1 MVTVNDLFAAL
12 KKADEAGNAEDA
24 SQIAE
29 ILHGMGFG
37 QRPAPKA
44 PEPEEGDFVRGF
56 KSYAPQLKETLGGL
70 QTLLSAGT
78 KHVLG
83 ENAVSDYLLSHG
95 VKNLQ
100 EANEEQQKM
109 AKKSDDLE
117 EAWKQG
123 IGTVLTDW
131 LPYQIGSGT
140 ANIMEA
146 GATALGGAAI
156 GSLAAPGVGTAAGAL
171 EGVVGRAL
179 VRQGIKNAAESILEK
194 NLAEGATKA
203 EAKAAAQ
210 AYIENQAKK
219 HLEKDELAKLAKSGA
234 STVGQNVGIGA
245 GAVFHGIGETTS
257 RAMQEAGYDPEKID
271 YSKLGPAAAVHSLA
285 DFAAEKIGLG
295 GLHGLPKSTQN
306 ILYDVGK
313 GMLATG
319 AKEIPP
325 ELLQQAAERYGAGL
339 PLSDKN
345 AIDEYINTAGGAFG
359 MGILPGAVGGA
370 RTRLGYQA
378 PQAVEPIRPIQEEQ
392 APVSEP
398 SPEAMSR
405 AAQMP
410 GFTGMPNA
418 NQAMAATMRDQQ
430 KQRQEKEAAEK
441 EKKVQ
446 EIMNT
451 SYAAEPLQNEKIK
464 QEKLAELGILPQIPV
479 EYSLNG
485 VPEQQ
490 APVQQQAPVAAT
502 PPSSVATLPG
512 FAGSSNV
519 NATMMDTIRQQKAT
533 EAANLEKQR
542 QAQIKKI
549 QETPLGADPLAG
561 SIAKR
566 RALEALGVKEPEKY
580 KPLTQEQWESLT
592 DQQRQERIEAA
603 AANDQTRQFKAA
615 PKYAP
620 RSEEEQAD
628 LEQHQKDIAAARD
641 QLKGVNQD
649 LKKTQAD
656 STSLW
661 NTLTGAIHPEDFKEL
676 EPPSTKPGMFN
687 KLKGKPMSKRLSDM
701 VADGELNEYLP
712 PDMRITEPGQ
722 DESAGVQHIID
733 MLHSGNTRS
742 FDEEQEIEA
751 LNKDK
756 ERLQD
761 FIKSAP
767 PVEHANAEAQQFAQR
782 EQGQSEAVNVSTD
795 DMIKHAQGMGINTD
809 DIHQN
814 VAMRFQEATPEQF
827 NNAFRQEVES
837 AIRSRNNGESQV
849 LAQAAKGEK
858 TVPGTK
864 EGARIEKELTGK
876 TATQAV
882 QWLINNAPTRFHKF
896 VSQKILNTMQAL
908 QKRGVKFE
916 FTVASGGERNAYLF
930 NAQGLVDFR
939 WSPEGTTARIMFNG
953 EPVMAN
959 QRGYPSG
966 MDYGTIMHEMLHAVT
981 RTATKYL
988 EANHPVKIELNKL
1001 YNKVVEEYN
1010 KQARAGTL
1018 PEVLHKFY
1026 KNMNNALSDP
1036 DELISWG
1043 LSDKGMQAWLNEI
1056 KVGEKQSVMSRIV
1069 SLVREVLGIPKNFET
1084 ALDRL
1089 AKTAESIIDIDQDL
1103 VAKGL
1108 GKQGYSFGKQVQKER
1123 AKPQQL
1129 SMFSKAAQDLMSE
1142 EETKQMQVGQLTQ
1155 KAKEKLQ
1162 EKLQTQRPMN
1172 KSLYGDLSTEGQA
1185 AIQSLFYAPNKT
1197 IIDRLEGLRGN
1208 FAKYLTQKIFDQ
1220 YHSIK
1225 EISKKGYQ
1233 QVRLTKS
1240 FDGGL
1245 SAMLHYGHVFLD
1257 DGALNVKQGTKGLI
1271 ESLKPLGQ
1279 EVDRFYVWY
1288 ALGRDMRLPKNKR
1301 MQGPRLDALRKEY
1314 DKFNKGNMP
1323 DGRSRAQVYA
1333 SVQKDLMALNKS
1345 ALDVAYQSGTIDKQS
1360 YDRFSSD
1367 MFFVPFYK
1375 KMDDGDVQSINNSSR
1390 ITNQEFSKAIK
1401 GGKEK
1406 PFGDLMEN
1414 TLLNWGHIL
1423 SASLKNKAATTVLID
1438 ASDLGAATPNMRKG
1452 FIWKDG
1458 KVHSEKTGQVVGNGE
1473 LAQEYVNKEGET
1485 EVKAYTVPSSGK
1497 DSVKIQ
1503 VNGQATYFTIEDPFL
1518 LESVGSVTA
1527 LGPQSRV
1534 LDMMRG
1540 FKNVLRF
1547 GVTMSPAFKASNFI
1561 KDTIQ
1566 SAGLC
1571 GTSGADILKA
1581 LSSSKP
1587 GSPTYVAAL
1596 AGGGVFNYGSTLEG
1610 DRSEAIR
1617 KLIANGVNPD
1627 HILDTPE
1634 KIKRQMAAWWHKY
1647 EELGN
1652 RSENV
1657 NRIALYEKLMREGK
1671 THLEASYAARDLMD
1685 FSLQGSSGA
1694 VRYLTQVVPFLNAR
1708 LQGLY
1713 KIGRDGISP
1722 TYRTFYNTVTGKPI
1736 DQTDAQKAKS
1746 FSTVAM
1752 GISLASMA
1760 LYMAYKDDDDFKKRE
1775 QWDRDYF
1782 WWAKI
1787 PGTDIA
1793 LRIPKPFEFG
1803 SFGTL
1808 AERSLEQIVDEN
1820 AEGKRFGES
1829 IQRMVSQTFSLN
1841 PIPQA
1846 FKPLVDI
1853 YSNKDSFTN
1862 APIETS
1868 GMERLSK
1875 QERRTNETSPLA
1887 IGLGGISHAL
1897 SSVTGQ
1903 GTELSPVQIDYL
1915 VHSYF
1920 AWLGSAAATTS
1931 QYAMMPFNNGVY
1943 PDADWT
1949 KRMSLGFAAKL
1960 PSNQSTYVTD
1970 FYQSNQQISEAYADM
1985 RHYAAQ
1991 GQMDKVA
1998 EIMKDKGNEIALAKM
2013 YDATSKNLANI
2024 RKQINRIGDPNYTSL
2039 DSEQKKNEINRLRQ
2053 LMSDVARR
2061 AEEIRLARER
2071 AS

>member
-1 MVTVNDLFAAL
+1 MPYDIELPNGHTVEGIPD
-12 KKADEAGNAEDA
+12 DVSHEDA
-24 SQIAE
+24 RKM
-29 ILHGMGFG
+29 ILQKF
-37 QRPAPKA
+37 PDLAPKQ
-44 PEPEEGDFVRGF
+44 PEEGDFVRGF
-56 KSYAPQLKETLGGL
+56 KSYEPQLKETLGGL
-70 QTLLSAGT
+70 QTLLGAGT
-78 KHVLG
+78 KHILG
-83 ENAVSDYLLSHG
+83 EGAVSDYLLSHG
-95 VKNLQ
+95 VKNLK
-100 EANEEQQKM
+100 EANDEQNKM

-131 LPYQIGSGT
+131 LPYQMGSGV

-156 GSLAAPGVGTAAGAL
+156 GTALAPGAGTAAFAL
-171 EGVVGRAL
+171 EGIVGRSL

-194 NLAEGATKA
+194 SLAEGATKA
-203 EAKAAAQ
+203 EARAAAQ
-210 AYIENQAKK
+210 AYIEDQTKN
-219 HLEKDELAKLAKSGA
+219 HLEKNELAKLAKSGA
-234 STVGQNVGIGA
+234 STVGQNIGIGA
-245 GAVFHGIGETTS
+245 GAVFHGTGETTS

-306 ILYDVGK
+306 LLYDVGK

-325 ELLQQAAERYGAGL
+325 ELLQQGAERYGAGL

-378 PQAVEPIRPIQEEQ
+378 PQAVEPIKPIQEEQ
-392 APVSEP
+392 APETT
-398 SPEAMSR
+398 ET
-405 AAQMP
+405 QE
-410 GFTGMPNA
+410 
-418 NQAMAATMRDQQ
+418 Q
-430 KQRQEKEAAEK
+430 KP
-441 EKKVQ
+441 
-446 EIMNT
+446 
-451 SYAAEPLQNEKIK
+451 PLQ
-464 QEKLAELGILPQIPV
+464 LGM
-479 EYSLNG
+479 S
-485 VPEQQ
+485 
-490 APVQQQAPVAAT
+490 APFTPVAL
-502 PPSSVATLPG
+502 PDGSVQVALNEDQALQGIYAP
-512 FAGSSNV
+512 
-519 NATMMDTIRQQKAT
+519 QKA
-533 EAANLEKQR
+533 R
-542 QAQIKKI
+542 I
-549 QETPLGADPLAG
+549 
-561 SIAKR
+561 
-566 RALEALGVKEPEKY
+566 
-580 KPLTQEQWESLT
+580 TQEQWNSMSPE
-592 DQQRQERIEAA
+592 DQEAYRVKAHLEEQKRIEDLAA
-603 AANDQTRQFKAA
+603 SETKGRRGAGFKSGWNADERAALGIVESEKKSKGPVFKATEHPDNLGVIGVDEKGNPITGLITEGAKPFTSKQQADEARKLQPTMKSQKMANGTYVLSPKTEAELAAQQKSKLGVATVGQKGLPMAAHEFVTSEGGISPSAFNDMNLGENPQIGNRNLFQSGGSKLDEATQKLIQAKYLPEGATQNDAIDLIQRSLKQPQYTPEGNQQIAQKQTQEQQAAQQKVENAASVQA
-615 PKYAP
+615 PIAEEMGYAP
-620 RSEEEQAD
+620 FPATP
-628 LEQHQKDIAAARD
+628 A
-641 QLKGVNQD
+641 
-649 LKKTQAD
+649 
-656 STSLW
+656 
-661 NTLTGAIHPEDFKEL
+661 
-676 EPPSTKPGMFN
+676 
-687 KLKGKPMSKRLSDM
+687 
-701 VADGELNEYLP
+701 
-712 PDMRITEPGQ
+712 
-722 DESAGVQHIID
+722 DESASFIAKAKDLGID
-733 MLHSGNTRS
+733 TSPITEQAYEETKGQPEEAYHSLVSKRIKNAINGTSEVLQSANKGESGNVAS
-742 FDEEQEIEA
+742 
-751 LNKDK
+751 K
-756 ERLQD
+756 
-761 FIKSAP
+761 
-767 PVEHANAEAQQFAQR
+767 
-782 EQGQSEAVNVSTD
+782 QGSKIQ
-795 DMIKHAQGMGINTD
+795 
-809 DIHQN
+809 
-814 VAMRFQEATPEQF
+814 
-827 NNAFRQEVES
+827 
-837 AIRSRNNGESQV
+837 
-849 LAQAAKGEK
+849 
-858 TVPGTK
+858 
-864 EGARIEKELTGK
+864 KELSGK
-876 TATQAV
+876 TPTQAV
-882 QWLINNAPTRFHKF
+882 QWLIANAPTGFHRF
-896 VSQKILNTMQAL
+896 VGQKILATMQAL
-908 QKRGVKFE
+908 QKRGVQFDFNIAE
-916 FTVASGGERNAYLF
+916 GGERPVILSNS
-930 NAQGLVDFR
+930 QGLVSFT
-939 WSPEGTTARIMFNG
+939 WSPNGTIAKIMFNG

-1089 AKTAESIIDIDQDL
+1089 VKTAESIIDIDQDL

-1129 SMFSKAAQDLMSE
+1129 SMFSKAAQDLMNE

-1172 KSLYGDLSTEGQA
+1172 KSLYGDLSPEGQA
-1185 AIQSLFYAPNKT
+1185 AIQSLFHAPNKT

-1279 EVDRFYVWY
+1279 EVDRFYVWH
-1288 ALGRDMRLPKNKR
+1288 ALGRDMRLPENKR

-1401 GGKEK
+1401 GGEEK

-1438 ASDLGAATPNMRKG
+1438 ASDLGAATPNMREG

-1571 GTSGADILKA
+1571 GTSGADVLKA

-1752 GISLASMA
+1752 GVSLASMA

-1949 KRMSLGFAAKL
+1949 KRMSLGFVAKL

>member
-1 MVTVNDLFAAL
+1 MATPEELFDAL
-12 KKADEAGNAEDA
+12 RHADKVGDVEGARKLADFIA
-24 SQIAE
+24 SQGLVNLDQE
-29 ILHGMGFG
+29 
-37 QRPAPKA
+37 PAKK
-44 PEPEEGDFVRGF
+44 PEPEQGDFVRGF

-140 ANIMEA
+140 ANILEA

-179 VRQGIKNAAESILEK
+179 VRQGIKNAAEGILEK
-194 NLAEGATKA
+194 SLAEGATKA

-210 AYIENQAKK
+210 AYIEDQAKK

-245 GAVFHGIGETTS
+245 GAVFHGTGETTS

-306 ILYDVGK
+306 LLYDVGK

-325 ELLQQAAERYGAGL
+325 ELLQQGAERYGAGL

-378 PQAVEPIRPIQEEQ
+378 PQAVEPIKPIQEEQ
-392 APVSEP
+392 APEALPAPVSEP

-490 APVQQQAPVAAT
+490 TPAQQQTPVAAT

-533 EAANLEKQR
+533 EAENLEKQR

-561 SIAKR
+561 SIAKQ
-566 RALEALGVKEPEKY
+566 RALAALGVVSERMPEQVQRV
-580 KPLTQEQWESLT
+580 TQEQWDALT
-592 DQQRQERIEAA
+592 PEEKQQRIATAESYDQAA
-603 AANDQTRQFKAA
+603 KPEKMPAKATL
-615 PKYAP
+615 
-620 RSEEEQAD
+620 SEEEIND
-628 LEQHQKDIAAARD
+628 VKRVEDEKKAARD
-641 QLKGVNQD
+641 QLKKINDQI
-649 LKKTQAD
+649 KKAKQS

-661 NTLTGAIHPEDFKEL
+661 NTLSGAIHPADFSEL
-676 EPPSTKPGMFN
+676 EPPSTKPGMFS
-687 KLKGKPMSKRLSDM
+687 KLKGNAMSARLSDL
-701 VADGELNEYLP
+701 VADGALNDYLP
-712 PDMRITEPGQ
+712 PHMRITEPGQ
-722 DESAGVQHIID
+722 DESAGVQYILD
-733 MLHSGNTRS
+733 NLNSGNTRT
-742 FDEEQEIEA
+742 FDEEQNIKA
-751 LNKDK
+751 LNDQKDNLK
-756 ERLQD
+756 KY
-761 FIKSAP
+761 I
-767 PVEHANAEAQQFAQR
+767 
-782 EQGQSEAVNVSTD
+782 
-795 DMIKHAQGMGINTD
+795 
-809 DIHQN
+809 
-814 VAMRFQEATPEQF
+814 
-827 NNAFRQEVES
+827 ES
-837 AIRSRNNGESQV
+837 AAPIREVNAQ
-849 LAQAAKGEK
+849 AQAAG
-858 TVPGTK
+858 
-864 EGARIEKELTGK
+864 EGARAENEVLQSANKGESGNVASKQGSKIQKELSGK
-876 TATQAV
+876 TPTQAV
-882 QWLINNAPTRFHKF
+882 QWLIANAPTGFHRF
-896 VSQKILNTMQAL
+896 VGQKILATMQAL
-908 QKRGVKFE
+908 QKRGVQFDFNIAE
-916 FTVASGGERNAYLF
+916 GGERPVILSNS
-930 NAQGLVDFR
+930 QGLVSFT
-939 WSPEGTTARIMFNG
+939 WSPNGTIAKIMFNG

-1129 SMFSKAAQDLMSE
+1129 SMFSKAAQDLMNE

-1162 EKLQTQRPMN
+1162 EKLQTQKPMP
-1172 KSLYGDLSTEGQA
+1172 SSVFEDLDPAVQA
-1185 AIQSLFYAPNKT
+1185 AINGTFYAPNQT
-1197 IIDRLEGLRGN
+1197 IIDRLKGLRGN
-1208 FAKYLTQKIFDQ
+1208 MVKYLTQKTVDQ
-1220 YHSIK
+1220 FRSIK
-1225 EISKKGYQ
+1225 DISEKGYMQ
-1233 QVRLTKS
+1233 ARLTTS
-1240 FDGGL
+1240 YDGGL
-1245 SAMLHYGHVFLD
+1245 SAALYYGHLVN
-1257 DGALNVKQGTKGLI
+1257 DGGAINVVKDTKGLI
-1271 ESLKPLGQ
+1271 DSLKPLGAD
-1279 EVDRFYVWY
+1279 VDRFYIWM
-1288 ALGRDMRLPKNKR
+1288 ALNREANLDESKHSSDPNIQMLIGKIKDLEKGTINGKSRL
-1301 MQGPRLDALRKEY
+1301 ALY
-1314 DKFNKGNMP
+1314 QQ
-1323 DGRSRAQVYA
+1323 A
-1333 SVQKDLMALNKS
+1333 QKDLNALNRSVLKIARDS
-1345 ALDVAYQSGTIDKQS
+1345 GLIDAQAYK
-1360 YDRFSSD
+1360 RFSED

-1375 KMDDGDVQSINNSSR
+1375 KMEEGTVESVKTAAGMTRQ
-1390 ITNQEFSKAIK
+1390 QFSKQLK
-1401 GGKEK
+1401 GGNAK

-1423 SASLKNKAATTVLID
+1423 SASLKNQAATTVLVD
-1438 ASDLGAATPNMRKG
+1438 ASGIGAAEPNMRAG
-1452 FIWKDG
+1452 FIFKDG
-1458 KVHSEKTGQVVGNGE
+1458 KVHSEKDGKVVGNGE
-1473 LAQEYVNKEGET
+1473 LVQ
-1485 EVKAYTVPSSGK
+1485 EVKNKDGEIENKSYTIEGSGK
-1497 DSVKIQ
+1497 DTVKIQ
-1503 VNGQATYFTIEDPFL
+1503 INGSSTYFNINDPFL
-1518 LESVGSVTA
+1518 LESVSSISA
-1527 LGPQSRV
+1527 LGPQSKV
-1534 LDMMRG
+1534 LDVMRG

-1547 GVTMSPAFKASNFI
+1547 GVTLSPAFKASNFI

-1571 GTSGADILKA
+1571 GFSGQHMLSA

-1587 GSPTYVAAL
+1587 GSPTYIAAL
-1596 AGGGVFNYGSTLEG
+1596 AGGGVFNYGTTLEG
-1610 DRSEAIR
+1610 DRSAAIKR
-1617 KLIANGVNPD
+1617 LIDGGVNPD

-1634 KIKRQMAAWWHKY
+1634 KIKRQLSAWWHKY

-1657 NRIALYEKLMREGK
+1657 NRIALYERLISEGK

-1685 FSLQGSSGA
+1685 FSLQGASGS
-1694 VRYLTQVVPFLNAR
+1694 VRYLTQIVPFLNAR
-1708 LQGLY
+1708 AQGLY
-1713 KIGRDGISP
+1713 KIGRDGVMP
-1722 TYRTFYNTVTGKPI
+1722 TYRTFYNTVTGKPL

-1746 FSTVAM
+1746 FTTVSM
-1752 GISLASMA
+1752 GVALASMA

-1808 AERSLEQIVDEN
+1808 AERSLEQIIDEN

-1875 QERRTNETSPLA
+1875 QERRTNDTSALA
-1887 IGLGGISHAL
+1887 VGLGSVSHAL
-1897 SSVTGQ
+1897 SSITGE
-1903 GTELSPVQIDYL
+1903 GTELSPVQIDYM

-1970 FYQSNQQISEAYADM
+1970 FYQSNQQISQAYADM

-1998 EIMKDKGNEIALAKM
+1998 EIMKDKGEKISLAKM

>member
-1 MVTVNDLFAAL
+1 MATPEELFDALRHADKVGDVEGARKLADFIVSQGLVNLDQEPA
-12 KKADEAGNAEDA
+12 KK
-24 SQIAE
+24 
-29 ILHGMGFG
+29 
-37 QRPAPKA
+37 

-203 EAKAAAQ
+203 EAKAATQ

-234 STVGQNVGIGA
+234 STVGQNIGIGA
-245 GAVFHGIGETTS
+245 GAVFHGTGETTS

-490 APVQQQAPVAAT
+490 APVQQQAPVVAT

-561 SIAKR
+561 SIAKQ
-566 RALEALGVKEPEKY
+566 RALAALGVVSERMPEQVQRV
-580 KPLTQEQWESLT
+580 TQEQWDALT
-592 DQQRQERIEAA
+592 SGEKQQRIATAESYDQAA
-603 AANDQTRQFKAA
+603 KPEKMPAKATL
-615 PKYAP
+615 
-620 RSEEEQAD
+620 SEEEIND
-628 LEQHQKDIAAARD
+628 VKRVEDEKKAARD
-641 QLKGVNQD
+641 QLKEINDQI
-649 LKKTQAD
+649 KKAKQS

-661 NTLTGAIHPEDFKEL
+661 NTLSGAIHPADFSEL
-676 EPPSTKPGMFN
+676 EPPSTKPGMFS
-687 KLKGKPMSKRLSDM
+687 KLKGNAMSARLSDL
-701 VADGELNEYLP
+701 VADGALNDYLP
-712 PDMRITEPGQ
+712 PHMRITEPGQ
-722 DESAGVQHIID
+722 DEIAGVQYILD
-733 MLHSGNTRS
+733 NLNSGNTRT
-742 FDEEQEIEA
+742 FDEEQNIKA
-751 LNKDK
+751 LNDQKDNLK
-756 ERLQD
+756 KY
-761 FIKSAP
+761 I
-767 PVEHANAEAQQFAQR
+767 
-782 EQGQSEAVNVSTD
+782 
-795 DMIKHAQGMGINTD
+795 
-809 DIHQN
+809 
-814 VAMRFQEATPEQF
+814 
-827 NNAFRQEVES
+827 ES
-837 AIRSRNNGESQV
+837 AAPIREVNAQ
-849 LAQAAKGEK
+849 AQAAG
-858 TVPGTK
+858 
-864 EGARIEKELTGK
+864 EGARAENEVLQSANKGESGNVSSKQGSKIQKELSGK
-876 TATQAV
+876 TPTQAA
-882 QWLINNAPTRFHKF
+882 QWLIANAPTGFHRF
-896 VSQKILNTMQAL
+896 VGQKILATIQAL
-908 QKRGVKFE
+908 QKRGVQFDFSIAE
-916 FTVASGGERNAYLF
+916 GGERPVILSNS
-930 NAQGLVDFR
+930 QGLVSFT
-939 WSPEGTTARIMFNG
+939 WSPNGTIAKIMFNG

-1129 SMFSKAAQDLMSE
+1129 SMFSKAAQDLMNE

-1185 AIQSLFYAPNKT
+1185 AIQSLFHAPNKT

-1301 MQGPRLDALRKEY
+1301 MKGPRLDALRKEY

-1390 ITNQEFSKAIK
+1390 ITHQEFSKAIK

-1473 LAQEYVNKEGET
+1473 LAQEYVNKEGKT
-1485 EVKAYTVPSSGK
+1485 EVKAYTVPSLGK

-1862 APIETS
+1862 APIETY